1 MKTKIRWLHPFLDD
15 FPIVEGEVELAAEP
29 SIDEL
34 HAILDPLLGTSHFE
48 HVRVYVG
55 DEPWLGPSAYR
66 DMFVD
71 EDGLARGLER
81 NEAATELYLRNW
93 RMHNPAPHPAWAMDQ
108 AAIVGPAVFFPERI
122 VWR

>member
-1 MKTKIRWLHPFLDD
+1 MKTKIRWLRPIETGLPFEDR
-15 FPIVEGEVELAAEP
+15 EVELAAEP

-34 HAILDPLLGTSHFE
+34 HRVLDPLLGTSHLE

-55 DEPWLGPSAYR
+55 DTPFLGPSAYR

-71 EDGLARGLER
+71 EDGIARGLER
-81 NEAATELYLRNW
+81 NEMATFLYRRNW
-93 RMHNPAPHPAWAMDQ
+93 LLHEKEPGE
-108 AAIVGPAVFFPERI
+108 AASLPSIVGPAVFFPERI